1 MGKTAAGASVK
12 YRRSPQV
19 GFEVV
24 GDRVR
29 LSPPEADQPVDLN
42 EVGTMVWAA
51 IEPARSATEV
61 AAILHPGL
69 DGVTLDELTVD
80 IAEFLSGLAVV
91 GWVEQVRNGATP

>member
-1 MGKTAAGASVK
+1 
-12 YRRSPQV
+12 
-19 GFEVV
+19 
-24 GDRVR
+24 
-29 LSPPEADQPVDLN
+29 
-42 EVGTMVWAA
+42 MVWAA